1 MNIKIVNDFTDKPGA
16 RYEYQGPFSGELFRN
31 EILYPKFIEAEN
43 NKEELI
49 VDLDGG
55 YGYGSSFLEE
65 SFGGLVR
72 KLSEEKYKN
81 ISNVKKIKIISH
93 DNPVWIKKIEGYI
106 DAAIANLK
114 KGAK

>member
-1 MNIKIVNDFTDKPGA
+1 MTIKVVTDFTETPGA
-16 RYEYQGPFSGELFRN
+16 RYESQGPNSGEQFRN
-31 EILYPKFIEAEN
+31 EILYPKFIESQN

-72 KLSEEKYKN
+72 KLAAEKYKN
-81 ISNVKKIKIISH
+81 ISNVRNIKIISY
-93 DNPVWIKKIEGYI
+93 DNPVWIEKISGYI
-106 DAAIANLK
+106 DSALLYSK
-114 KGAK
+114 KGTK